1 MRTKV
6 TILLG
11 IFMSTL
17 VLVGCMY
24 DEPSIQT
31 GDYPFVKEGKRW
43 NCRNGGNDFVYK
55 MMGDTSISSKAYK
68 KLYVQYSA
76 KYGNDQWHYQGAV
89 REKGEQVYML
99 EAGEKKEYLL
109 YDFGVGIYDP
119 NVGLD
124 YFTNKDGNILTF
136 RAIEPYKNTNR
147 RLYSYDYQG
156 ERFMCGYFHWL
167 EGVGDLDIPFPI
179 FTGII
184 NSCYEDDVCIYEYD
198 ENIHYRHSSRNDR

>member
-43 NCRNGGNDFVYK
+43 NCRNGENDFVYK
-55 MMGDTSISSKAYK
+55 MMGDTSIKSKAYK
-68 KLYVQYSA
+68 KLYVQHSA
-76 KYGNDQWHYQGAV
+76 KYGNDEWHYQGAV

-109 YDFGVGIYDP
+109 YDFGVGLYDR

-124 YFTNKDGNILTF
+124 YFTNKSGNILVFRHIYYYEDTF
-136 RAIEPYKNTNR
+136 RRAFIGSHLGVMDT
-147 RLYSYDYQG
+147 
-156 ERFMCGYFHWL
+156 FTWL
-167 EGVGDLDIPFPI
+167 EGVGHLQDPFPI
-179 FTGII
+179 SSKNGGLLI
-184 NSCYEDDVCIYEYD
+184 SCYEDDVCIYEID
-198 ENIHYRHSSRNDR
+198 ERLLYYTPSTQQ